1 MWSLKN
7 SRSGKKMCAILIRQ
21 TKAQM
26 VETLNQVLT
35 GSLSTWPMIIHF
47 LSKGLYNYLNLYFT
61 T

>member
-7 SRSGKKMCAILIRQ
+7 SRTGKKMCAILTPQ

-26 VETLNQVLT
+26 AETLNQVLT